1 MKLTDVLNYDLVQF
15 GFSAAD
21 KKEALDKLT
30 SMLVEKNCTFVNDV
44 RQKKLKI
51 NT

>member
-30 SMLVEKNCTFVNDV
+30 SMLVKKILSLVKITF
-44 RQKKLKI
+44 
-51 NT
+51 

>member
-15 GFSAAD
+15 GISAAD

-30 SMLVEKNCTFVNDV
+30 TMLVEKILSLV
-44 RQKKLKI
+44 KI
-51 NT
+51 TL

>member
-15 GFSAAD
+15 GFSATD

-30 SMLVEKNCTFVNDV
+30 SMLVEKILSLVKITF
-44 RQKKLKI
+44 
-51 NT
+51 

>member
-1 MKLTDVLNYDLVQF
+1 MKLTKEKEMKLTDVLNYDLVQF

-30 SMLVEKNCTFVNDV
+30 SMLVEKILSLVKITF
-44 RQKKLKI
+44 
-51 NT
+51 

>member
-30 SMLVEKNCTFVNDV
+30 SMLVEKNIIASKDNFL
-44 RQKKLKI
+44 REG
-51 NT
+51 